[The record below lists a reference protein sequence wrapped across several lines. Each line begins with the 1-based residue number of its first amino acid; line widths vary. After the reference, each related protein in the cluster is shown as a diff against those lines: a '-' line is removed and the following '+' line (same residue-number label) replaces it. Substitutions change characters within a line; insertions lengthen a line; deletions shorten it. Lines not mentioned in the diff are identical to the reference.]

1 MNSKFFAHFY
11 KKLNYHL
18 LKNIFLNKIFQNY
31 NLLFLFIFM
40 AFSSEVFAS
49 KTNKTNNKKIVLKKN
64 NKANK
69 INNKLTKIH
78 EEEDDDDDKFF
89 DYESLYKNSLSETN
103 IEQEL
108 PKKETEQ
115 SEFLSDFGI
124 IKNTVEE
131 KKTIKK
137 YESEDDEIF
146 LSKEIFDEKNKI
158 KLRKSATLE
167 KSEPFEKYKISNR
180 VVSDLSLTRNYGNRL
195 HNFYDTAGVVRYF
208 SSIQL
213 NRNFEFYGLFRF
225 ARIDNDNDLNRRNS
239 NPHGGGSRTFENM
252 GITLSELS
260 LKYTQKNTSLI
271 AGKFTANFGTAW
283 RWNKGI
289 MIHSLASDYA
299 LSDKLGLALITKY
312 GDTKK
317 TGLYNFSLSFFT
329 NDRKNFD
336 NALFH
341 RRESDKKSDAIAG
354 DTRSLSSYSFATDV
368 NFVFSEREKLN
379 YHIGFSKLAINKEW
393 AFNNNITDL
402 KKQQG
407 LVFGM
412 NYEFPINQDFGGETI
427 LEHAKIKNINGVL
440 NTMNSYLTTNFILKY
455 QNKYSL
461 LLGNSTN
468 KNHLT
473 SELRSKSTIS
483 EVNLGYEFSKNKYFD
498 KLTTQIGYYQNI
510 RKIDLANQKN
520 KSIAILVRY
529 FKNF

>member
-1 MNSKFFAHFY
+1 MNAQIFAHIKYYLFP
-11 KKLNYHL
+11 
-18 LKNIFLNKIFQNY
+18 NIILNKIFNNY
-31 NLLFLFIFM
+31 NLFFFFVFII
-40 AFSSEVFAS
+40 FSSDVYATKINKAS
-49 KTNKTNNKKIVLKKN
+49 NKSNVVKKI
-64 NKANK
+64 NKAKK
-69 INNKLTKIH
+69 INNKISKI
-78 EEEDDDDDKFF
+78 EENEDDDDNFF
-89 DYESLYKNSLSETN
+89 DYESLYKNSLKESEVL
-103 IEQEL
+103 QEL
-108 PKKETEQ
+108 SKKETEQ

-146 LSKEIFDEKNKI
+146 LNKEIFDEKNKI
-158 KLRKSATLE
+158 KLRKSAIVE
-167 KSEPFEKYKISNR
+167 KSEPEEKFKISNR
-180 VVSDLSLTRNYGNRL
+180 VVSDLSLTRNYGNRQ
-195 HNFYDTAGVVRYF
+195 HNFYDTSGVVRYF

-225 ARIDNDNDLNRRNS
+225 ARIDNRDDQNRRNT
-239 NPHGGGSRTFENM
+239 NRNGGGDRTFENM

-260 LKYTQKNTSLI
+260 IKYTQKNTSLI

-289 MIHSLASDYA
+289 MIHSIASDYA
-299 LSDKLGLALITKY
+299 LSDKLGLAIITKY
-312 GDTKK
+312 GNTKK
-317 TGLYNFSLSFFT
+317 TGLYNFSLSLFT

-336 NALFH
+336 NAVFH
-341 RRESDKKSDAIAG
+341 RRDSNKKSDAVAG
-354 DTRSLSSYSFATDV
+354 DTRNLNSYSFTTDV

-379 YHIGFSKLAINKEW
+379 YHVGFSKLAINKER
-393 AFNNNITDL
+393 AFNNNIKDL

-407 LVFGM
+407 IVFGM
-412 NYEFPINQDFGGETI
+412 NYEFPINNDFGGETI

-468 KNHLT
+468 KNNLI
-473 SELRSKSTIS
+473 SNIKSKSTIT
-483 EVNLGYEFSKNKYFD
+483 EINLGYEFSKNKYFD
-498 KLTTQIGYYQNI
+498 KLTTQIGYYHNI
-510 RKIDLANQKN
+510 EKNNLIDQKN
-520 KSIAILVRY
+520 KSIALLVRY

>member
-1 MNSKFFAHFY
+1 MNAQFFVHNY
-11 KKLNYHL
+11 IKLKYYL
-18 LKNIFLNKIFQNY
+18 FQNIILNKIFQNY
-31 NLLFLFIFM
+31 NAFFFFVFIV
-40 AFSSEVFAS
+40 FSSDVYAT
-49 KTNKTNNKKIVLKKN
+49 KINKVSNKNNIVKKN
-64 NKANK
+64 NKVNK
-69 INNKLTKIH
+69 INNKVSKID
-78 EEEDDDDDKFF
+78 EDEDDDDKFF
-89 DYESLYKNSLSETN
+89 DYESLYKNSLKDSDVLH
-103 IEQEL
+103 EL
-108 PKKETEQ
+108 PKKEIEQ

-146 LSKEIFDEKNKI
+146 LNKEIFDEKNKI
-158 KLRKSATLE
+158 KLRKSVIVE
-167 KSEPFEKYKISNR
+167 KSVSDEKYKISNR
-180 VVSDLSLTRNYGNRL
+180 VVSDLSLTRNYGNRQ
-195 HNFYDTAGVVRYF
+195 HNFYDTAGVIRYF

-225 ARIDNDNDLNRRNS
+225 ARIDNQDDQNRRNS
-239 NPHGGGSRTFENM
+239 NPNGGGSRTFENM

-260 LKYTQKNTSLI
+260 IKYTQKNTSLI

-289 MIHSLASDYA
+289 MIHTLASNYA
-299 LSDKLGLALITKY
+299 LSDKLGLAIITKY

-317 TGLYNFSLSFFT
+317 TGLYNFSLSLFT

-336 NALFH
+336 NAVFH
-341 RRESDKKSDAIAG
+341 RRDSNRKSDAVAG
-354 DTRSLSSYSFATDV
+354 DTRKLNSYSFTTDV
-368 NFVFSEREKLN
+368 NFVFSDREKLN
-379 YHIGFSKLAINKEW
+379 YHVGFSKLAINKEQ
-393 AFNNNITDL
+393 AINNNIKDF

-407 LVFGM
+407 IVFGM

-461 LLGNSTN
+461 LLGNSRN
-468 KNHLT
+468 NNNLISNIK
-473 SELRSKSTIS
+473 SKSTIT
-483 EVNLGYEFSKNKYFD
+483 EINLGYEFSKNKYFD
-498 KLTTQIGYYQNI
+498 KLTTQIGYYHNI
-510 RKIDLANQKN
+510 EKNNLIDQRN
-520 KSIAILVRY
+520 KSIALLVRY